1 MKKVYYSFF
10 YESKFKSERKI
21 FLFALIVK
29 LHLLS
34 FSCSL
39 SRTLKDHEFSGSCS
53 SKSGSSFQSS
63 VSSDSEKD
71 YSISEESAYEG
82 LPKTTKW
89 SHHHHHPHHK
99 KNPSTS
105 TTEED
110 SWILEEKRNLEE
122 GRRQLAEEK
131 RRLEEEK
138 RKLEMEKSSSSS
150 SSQPTSLE
158 EDRSFRDNSFLN
170 ELQRAAARMNTKEN
184 KERMV
189 DPLKNGINKG
199 T

>member
-1 MKKVYYSFF
+1 ML
-10 YESKFKSERKI
+10 
-21 FLFALIVK
+21 FLYR
-29 LHLLS
+29 LS
-34 FSCSL
+34 T
-39 SRTLKDHEFSGSCS
+39 TLKDHDFSGSCS
-53 SKSGSSFQSS
+53 SKSEGSSFQSS

-71 YSISEESAYEG
+71 YSISEESAFEG
-82 LPKTTKW
+82 LPKAKW
-89 SHHHHHPHHK
+89 SHHHK

-138 RKLEMEKSSSSS
+138 KKLELEKSSSSC

-158 EDRSFRDNSFLN
+158 EHSSHSSRDNSFLN
-170 ELQRAAARMNTKEN
+170 ELQKAAARMHTKEN
-184 KERMV
+184 KERMI
-189 DPLKNGINKG
+189 DPLKNGVIRGNCLDLLLFVWHA
-199 T
+199 TLIILENITYT